1 MIGNHEIYLR
11 DLKENKQKE
20 VLETLGIKNEA
31 EGNLDITPLFI
42 LETFEDTD
50 NSKDNNESPF
60 GQD

>member
-11 DLKENKQKE
+11 DLKEEQQKE
-20 VLETLGIKNEA
+20 VLETLGLKNEA

-42 LETFEDTD
+42 LEPSEEID
-50 NSKDNNESPF
+50 NKNDNNESPY